1 MTYSIRF
8 TKQAAKDVKRLTP
21 KLQQKLK
28 DILRNRVAVDPYGG
42 KPLVGELKGYYSVR
56 LSHKDRV
63 LYSIHD
69 DALVVLVI
77 RAKTHYGA

>member
-1 MTYSIRF
+1 MTYGIRF
-8 TKQAAKDVKRLTP
+8 TKQAAKDVKGLTP

-28 DILRNRVAVDPYGG
+28 DILRNRVAVDPFGG
-42 KPLVGELKGYYSVR
+42 KPLVGELKGYYAVR

-69 DALVVLVI
+69 DELVVVVI
-77 RAKTHYGA
+77 RAKTHYGE